1 MISAVP
7 PKEYGDRFLA
17 FIRSCIRGNDESL
30 RPKMFEKASEE
41 RELEKMAP
49 PPNVSEDDEK
59 VQQRAQEGDT
69 SNGMNG
75 NGEMREM
82 PEEEERRRKE
92 Q

>member
-1 MISAVP
+1 MISAVA

-30 RPKMFEKASEE
+30 RPKMFEKESEQK
-41 RELEKMAP
+41 ELEKQAP

-59 VQQRAQEGDT
+59 VQQRAQEGQEEGA
-69 SNGMNG
+69 NGHA
-75 NGEMREM
+75 
-82 PEEEERRRKE
+82 EEERRRKE